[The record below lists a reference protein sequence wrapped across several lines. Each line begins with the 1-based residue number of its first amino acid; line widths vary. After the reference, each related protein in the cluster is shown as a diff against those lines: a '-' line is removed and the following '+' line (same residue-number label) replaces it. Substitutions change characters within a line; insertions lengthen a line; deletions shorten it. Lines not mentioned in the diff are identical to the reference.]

1 MSPAAR
7 ETAKKTAARAAKQ
20 AALVRPLAVVA
31 FGGNALLQAR
41 DLGTVE
47 EQTRRAR
54 RAAVWLVGLC
64 KKGHDLLI
72 VHGNGPQVG
81 QILIRM
87 EQGAPMV
94 PPGTM
99 DLAVAETQ
107 GGMGYL
113 LELALRNRLARHGPK
128 REVATVVSMVV
139 VDREDPGFAH
149 PTKPVGPF
157 FSEYQAQQFEA
168 KMGWRM
174 IEDSGRG
181 WRKVVASPRPLEV
194 LGTRTVR
201 ELLARDAVV
210 IAGGGGGIPV
220 IRDGEG
226 GLLGVEAVID
236 KDRTAALLATELK
249 ATLLAIVT
257 DVDRVYQNHGQKNER
272 PLDVL
277 TVKQARRLGEAGQF
291 PPGSMGPKV
300 ESAADFAEASGG
312 RAIITDTENLEAAV
326 RGEAGTSIVRDAA
339 ARRRLAAARSQ
350 LPDRRRRA

>member
-1 MSPAAR
+1 MSR
-7 ETAKKTAARAAKQ
+7 TGTAAVEQ

-47 EQTRRAR
+47 EQNRRAR

-64 KKGHDLLI
+64 KRGHDLLI

-87 EQGAPMV
+87 QQGAPLI

-113 LELALRNRLARHGPK
+113 LELALRNRLARHGPR

-139 VDREDPGFAH
+139 VDPEDSGFAH

-168 KMGWRM
+168 KMGWKLV
-174 IEDSGRG
+174 EDSGRG

-220 IRDGEG
+220 VRNDDGN
-226 GLLGVEAVID
+226 LVGVEAVID

-249 ATLLAIVT
+249 AALLAIVT
-257 DVDRVYQNHGQKNER
+257 DVDRVYKNHGQKNER

-277 TVKQARRLGEAGQF
+277 TVRQARQLAAAGQF

-300 ESAADFAEASGG
+300 ESAANFAEASGG
-312 RAIITDTENLEAAV
+312 RAIITDSENLEAAV
-326 RGEAGTSIVRDAA
+326 RGRAGTSIVRDAA
-339 ARRRLAAARSQ
+339 AKRGLAAAMAEKGRT
-350 LPDRRRRA
+350 

>member
-1 MSPAAR
+1 MSAAAK
-7 ETAKKTAARAAKQ
+7 ETAQQ

-47 EQTRRAR
+47 EQNRRAR
-54 RAAVWLVGLC
+54 RAAVWLVGLVRE
-64 KKGHDLLI
+64 GHDLLI

-87 EQGAPMV
+87 QQGAPFV
-94 PPGTM
+94 PPGTI

-113 LELALRNRLARHGPK
+113 LELALRNRLARRGPR

-157 FSEYQAQQFEA
+157 FSEYQAQQFES
-168 KMGWRM
+168 KMGWNM

-194 LGTRTVR
+194 LGIGIVR
-201 ELLARDAVV
+201 DLLARDAVV

-220 IRDGEG
+220 VKGDDGA
-226 GLLGVEAVID
+226 LVGVEAVID

-277 TVKQARRLGEAGQF
+277 TVGRARRLAAAGQF

-300 ESAADFAEASGG
+300 ESAADFAEACGG
-312 RAIITDTENLEAAV
+312 RAIITDSENLEAAF
-326 RGEAGTSIVRDAA
+326 RGRAGTSIVRDAA
-339 ARRRLAAARSQ
+339 AKRS
-350 LPDRRRRA
+350 LVDRELERKERS

>member
-1 MSPAAR
+1 MS
-7 ETAKKTAARAAKQ
+7 RAGTGGGKQ

-47 EQTRRAR
+47 EQNRRAR

-64 KKGHDLLI
+64 RKGHDLLI

-87 EQGAPMV
+87 QQGAPLI

-113 LELALRNRLARHGPK
+113 LELALRNRLARHGPP

-139 VDREDPGFAH
+139 VDREDPGFAN

-168 KMGWRM
+168 KIGWRM

-181 WRKVVASPRPLEV
+181 WRKVVPSPRPLEV
-194 LGTRTVR
+194 LGTATVR
-201 ELLARDAVV
+201 ELLARNAVV

-220 IRDGEG
+220 VRGDDG
-226 GLLGVEAVID
+226 GLVGVEAVID

-249 ATLLAIVT
+249 AALLAIVT
-257 DVDRVYQNHGQKNER
+257 DVDRVYKNHGQKNER
-272 PLDVL
+272 PLDFL
-277 TVKQARRLGEAGQF
+277 TVRQARQLAAAGQF
-291 PPGSMGPKV
+291 PAGSMGPKV
-300 ESAADFAEASGG
+300 ESAANFAEAGGG

-326 RGEAGTSIVRDAA
+326 RGQAGTSIVRDAA
-339 ARRRLAAARSQ
+339 AKRRLAAAAPGKGRT
-350 LPDRRRRA
+350 